1 MEHVIVIEGEV
12 SLSSTIEG
20 EMAMTSVI
28 DGEIDKVFFVDVSH
42 PVYDGEY
49 IVTPLVN
56 SQVIL
61 DTNGKLMEDDV
72 TVLKVPYLETANP
85 SGGNTAYIGEHI

>member
-1 MEHVIVIEGEV
+1 MDNVIVIEGEV
-12 SLSSTIEG
+12 SLSSAIEG
-20 EMAMTSVI
+20 EMAMTSLV
-28 DGEIDKVFFVDVSH
+28 DGEIDKVVFVDTSH
-42 PVYDGEY
+42 PVYDGDY

-56 SQVIL
+56 SEVTL

-72 TVLKVPYLETANP
+72 TVLRVPYLETANP

>member
-28 DGEIDKVFFVDVSH
+28 EGEIDKILYVDTSH
-42 PVYDGEY
+42 NVYEGDY

-56 SQVIL
+56 NEVVL
-61 DTNGKLMEDDV
+61 ETNGKLMEDDV
-72 TVLKVPYLETANP
+72 TVLRVPYLETANP
-85 SGGNTAYIGEHI
+85 SGGNTAFIGEHV

>member
-1 MEHVIVIEGEV
+1 MNYVIVIEGEIL
-12 SLSSTIEG
+12 LSSAIEG
-20 EMAMTSVI
+20 EL
-28 DGEIDKVFFVDVSH
+28 DKVVYVDTSH
-42 PVYDGEY
+42 PVYEGDY

-56 SQVIL
+56 NQVIL

-85 SGGNTAYIGEHI
+85 SGGNTAFIGEHI